1 MDLKTYLS
9 PYRHDLLIF
18 SFYLFRIWRGELWIN
33 MNKNEFKNTAL
44 EIVELLELSIEHVG
58 FPYSKREF
66 INAFYDS
73 KFDDEGE
80 RLKTRII
87 DFEYT

>member
-1 MDLKTYLS
+1 M
-9 PYRHDLLIF
+9 
-18 SFYLFRIWRGELWIN
+18 WIN